1 MSDHKIIHLWKMRS
15 SLDDEELELYADML
29 PLIDGDVIESFEQL
43 PEERRLSVFNRFI
56 NNEGT
61 PMELILLELLMM
73 LPEKERKRWLFN
85 KRRKRLGL

>member
-1 MSDHKIIHLWKMRS
+1 MSDHNVIQLWKMRS
-15 SLDDEELELYADML
+15 SLDNGELELYADML
-29 PLIDGDVIESFEQL
+29 PLIDGDAIEHFEQL
-43 PEERRLSVFNRFI
+43 PEERRLNVFNGFI

-85 KRRKRLGL
+85 RRRKRLGL